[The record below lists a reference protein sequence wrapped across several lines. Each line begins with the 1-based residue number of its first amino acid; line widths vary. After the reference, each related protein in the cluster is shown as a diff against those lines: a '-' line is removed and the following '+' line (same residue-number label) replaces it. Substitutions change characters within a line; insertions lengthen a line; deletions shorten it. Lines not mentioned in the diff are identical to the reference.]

1 LLVVASGTTC
11 GGGPTDVDLDIDK
24 PLKPASLVKQEKGW
38 IEKLVAAGK
47 KGADKVEDKA
57 EDIVGKKKLLFL
69 EEAEG
74 TGRRGNGKRGHGH
87 GHGEKG
93 AGNAMAEGEKD
104 GQGNREE
111 QRRRRR
117 GSSGLRDRRS
127 MLNALLL
134 ELEQSESRSR
144 HQAPRSEQ
152 AMQEAV
158 VQAAT
163 SLANAHCGHHGCV
176 GQEGTVKVVGGCVLF
191 GAVVDLLV

>member
-69 EEAEG
+69 EQAEG
-74 TGRRGNGKRGHGH
+74 TGRRGNGNGNGKRGN
-87 GHGEKG
+87 GHGEQ
-93 AGNAMAEGEKD
+93 EKD

-111 QRRRRR
+111 QRRRRRR

>member
-1 LLVVASGTTC
+1 MHLLVVASGTTC

-69 EEAEG
+69 EQAEG
-74 TGRRGNGKRGHGH
+74 TGRRGNGNGNGKRGN
-87 GHGEKG
+87 GHGEQ
-93 AGNAMAEGEKD
+93 EKD

-176 GQEGTVKVVGGCVLF
+176 GQEGTVKVVGVCVLF